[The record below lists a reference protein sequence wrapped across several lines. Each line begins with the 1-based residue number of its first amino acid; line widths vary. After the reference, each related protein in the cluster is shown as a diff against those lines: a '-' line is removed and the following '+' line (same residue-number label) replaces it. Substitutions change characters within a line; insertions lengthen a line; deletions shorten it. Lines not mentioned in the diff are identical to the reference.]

1 MDRSILAKL
10 HDILK
15 LTGDNKIHY
24 CPEYCDGLSSINL
37 DLKKALKHHCVS
49 RYWSSSHKSSCKPF
63 PLDKEML
70 CIHLADVK
78 AATISRKLRTSKY
91 RPCYKTFRIWK
102 DNKKEIDILKQEKNE
117 LAQYPSVIEEIK
129 GSTNLEELYRK
140 FEQDFLIR
148 SEDAGH
154 CPFASLHTHNE
165 LTALWYIFFLENRDY
180 LDIPFK
186 MEEPKEYRKVVYS
199 FAKKK
204 VAVVRLK
211 LTTHGKLSR
220 LRDTKL
226 IKDIPVILK
235 EIASKL
241 KGVIIYNLAEELLLV
256 TVPDEADDIKQ
267 KVEDVLRLKTNY
279 YFESTIAETVLS
291 NKEFLHIYNGLF
303 GPYQRNLYPQLPSE
317 ISPIEDNEASHRA
330 IICDMCQM
338 STARKV
344 YPREIY
350 SNAIGIEPVEEF
362 LCEGCLKVRE
372 EADRAKKLA
381 TWEEEEDVSVAF
393 FKITLNM
400 GELVNLLKEMFKKE
414 FNLEGVFEED
424 LGFSIIKEFLHDY
437 DKFLKSFKEQVL
449 SHKNYNEE
457 TNYESILP
465 NLFCIKIKKD
475 SEIKPLLHEY
485 VKLFKHQDF
494 FPKFTSF
501 TEKEKTVLPI
511 RLSVTT
517 SNVKY
522 PFMEHW
528 QILNNPKNAINIYA
542 IPHTKLEVNLEKYF
556 CLQDMRLEDK
566 RVSTALHRLAEIE
579 ERTKN
584 SFLVM
589 VSMLEMKNDLKELA
603 RHLITTKG
611 ITINE
616 ALSYFKIM
624 RHEEALNG

>member
-1 MDRSILAKL
+1 MDKTLLAKL

-15 LTGDNKIHY
+15 LTGDNKKHF
-24 CPEYCDGLSSINL
+24 CPEWCDEIVSIDS

-49 RYWSSSHKSSCKPF
+49 RYWSSAHKSGCNPF

-91 RPCYKTFRIWK
+91 HSHKTFRIWK
-102 DNKKEIDILKQEKNE
+102 DSIKEKEILEQDKNE
-117 LAQYPSVIEEIK
+117 LAQYSRVIEEVIK
-129 GSTNLEELYRK
+129 STDFAELYKK
-140 FEQDFLIR
+140 FEIDFLIR

-165 LTALWYIFFLENRDY
+165 LTALWYTFFLENCSY
-180 LDIPFK
+180 LDIPEK
-186 MEEPKEYRKVVYS
+186 MEVPKEYRKVAYS

-204 VAVVRLK
+204 VAMVRLK

-226 IKDIPVILK
+226 IQDIPKILQ
-235 EIASKL
+235 EIGSKIN
-241 KGVIIYNLAEELLLV
+241 GVVIYNLAEEILLV
-256 TVPDEADDIKQ
+256 TVPDEANDIKR
-267 KVEDVLRLKTNY
+267 KVEDVLGLKTNY

-291 NKEFLHIYNGLF
+291 NKGFLHIYNGLF
-303 GPYQRNLYPQLPSE
+303 GPYQRNLYPQLDAE
-317 ISPIEDNEASHRA
+317 ISPKEDNEASHRA

-338 STARKV
+338 APASKV

-414 FNLEGVFEED
+414 FNLEGVFDED

-437 DKFLKSFKEQVL
+437 NKFLKSFKELVL
-449 SHKNYNEE
+449 SHKDYNEE
-457 TNYESILP
+457 TNHESILP

-475 SEIKPLLHEY
+475 SEIRPLLHEY
-485 VKLFKHQDF
+485 VKLFKHQDY
-494 FPKFTSF
+494 FPKFITF
-501 TEKEKTVLPI
+501 TEKEKAVLPI
-511 RLSVTT
+511 RLSITT
-517 SNVKY
+517 SNVKH

-528 QILNNPKNAINIYA
+528 QILNNPKEAINVYA
-542 IPHTKLEVNLEKYF
+542 IPHTKLEVNLEKYI

-566 RVSTALHRLAEIE
+566 KVSTALHRLAEIE
-579 ERTKN
+579 GRTKN

-589 VSMLEMKNDLKELA
+589 VSMLEMRTDLKELA
-603 RHLITTKG
+603 RHLITTRG
-611 ITINE
+611 LTIKE
-616 ALSYFKIM
+616 ALSYHKIM
-624 RHEEALNG
+624 KYEEC

>member
-1 MDRSILAKL
+1 MDKTLLAKL

-15 LTGDNKIHY
+15 LTGDNKKHF
-24 CPEYCDGLSSINL
+24 CPEWCDEIVSIDS

-49 RYWSSSHKSSCKPF
+49 RYWSSAHKSSCNPF

-91 RPCYKTFRIWK
+91 HSHKTFRIWK
-102 DNKKEIDILKQEKNE
+102 DSIKEKEILEQEKNA
-117 LAQYPSVIEEIK
+117 LAQYPKVIEEIK
-129 GSTNLEELYRK
+129 ESTNLEELYKK

-154 CPFASLHTHNE
+154 CPFASLHTHNV
-165 LTALWYIFFLENRDY
+165 LTALWCIFFLENCSY
-180 LDIPFK
+180 LGIPDK
-186 MEEPKEYRKVVYS
+186 MEVPKEYRKVVYS

-204 VAVVRLK
+204 VAMVRLK

-226 IKDIPVILK
+226 IKDIPDILQ
-235 EIASKL
+235 EIGSKL
-241 KGVIIYNLAEELLLV
+241 KGVIIYNLAEEILLV
-256 TVPDEADDIKQ
+256 TVPDEANNIKQ

-291 NKEFLHIYNGLF
+291 NKEFLHVYNELF
-303 GPYQRNLYPQLPSE
+303 GPYKQNLYPQLDAE
-317 ISPIEDNEASHRA
+317 ISPKEDNEASHRA
-330 IICDMCQM
+330 VICDMCQM
-338 STARKV
+338 APASKV
-344 YPREIY
+344 YPREIHL
-350 SNAIGIEPVEEF
+350 NAIGIEPVEEF
-362 LCEGCLKVRE
+362 LCKGCLDVRE
-372 EADRAKKLA
+372 SADKAKSLA
-381 TWEEEEDVSVAF
+381 TWEDEEDVSVAF

-400 GELVNLLKEMFKKE
+400 GELVNLLKSMFNRA
-414 FNLEGVFEED
+414 FNLKEIFDED

-437 DKFLKSFKEQVL
+437 DKFLASFKKLVL
-449 SHKNYNEE
+449 SYKDYHEN
-457 TNYESILP
+457 TNHESILP

-475 SEIKPLLHEY
+475 AEIKPLLHEY
-485 VKLFKHQDF
+485 VQLLKHQDF
-494 FPKFTSF
+494 FPKFVIF
-501 TEKEKTVLPI
+501 TEKEKSILPM
-511 RLSVTT
+511 RLSITT
-517 SNVKY
+517 SSVKY

-528 QILNNPKNAINIYA
+528 QILNNPKKALNIYA
-542 IPHTKLEVNLEKYF
+542 IPHTRLEVNLEKYF

-579 ERTKN
+579 ARTQNK
-584 SFLVM
+584 FLVTI
-589 VSMLEMKNDLKELA
+589 SMLEMKNDLKELA

-616 ALSYFKIM
+616 ALSYYKIM
-624 RHEEALNG
+624 RHGEKLNG

>member
-15 LTGDNKIHY
+15 LTGDSKIHY

-148 SEDAGH
+148 SEDAAH

-165 LTALWYIFFLENRDY
+165 LTALWYIFFLENCGY
-180 LDIPFK
+180 LDIPYE
-186 MEEPKEYRKVVYS
+186 MEEPKEYRKVVNS

-226 IKDIPVILK
+226 IQDIPKILQ
-235 EIASKL
+235 EIGSKIN
-241 KGVIIYNLAEELLLV
+241 GVVIYNLAEEILLV
-256 TVPDEADDIKQ
+256 TVPDKAEDIKQ
-267 KVEDVLRLKTNY
+267 TVEDVLRLRTNY
-279 YFESTIAETVLS
+279 YFESTIVETILS

-303 GPYQRNLYPQLPSE
+303 GPYKRNLYPQLDDE
-317 ISPIEDNEASHRA
+317 IFPKEDNEASHRA

-338 STARKV
+338 APASIV
-344 YPREIY
+344 YPRERY
-350 SNAIGIEPVEEF
+350 PNAAVTEQVEEF
-362 LCEGCLKVRE
+362 LCEGCLTVRD
-372 EADRAKKLA
+372 EADKAKRLA

-414 FNLEGVFEED
+414 FNLEGVIDED

-437 DKFLKSFKEQVL
+437 EKFLKSFKEEVL
-449 SHKNYNEE
+449 SHKDYNEE
-457 TNYESILP
+457 TNHESILP

-494 FPKFTSF
+494 FPKFVIF
-501 TEKEKTVLPI
+501 TEKEKSILPM
-511 RLSVTT
+511 RLSITT
-517 SNVKY
+517 SSVKY

-528 QILNNPKNAINIYA
+528 QILNNPKEAINVYA
-542 IPHTKLEVNLEKYF
+542 IPHTKLEISLGKYI
-556 CLQDMRLEDK
+556 CLRDSGIEDK
-566 RVSTALHRLAEIE
+566 RVSSALHKLAELE
-579 ERTKN
+579 ERTIN
-584 SFLVM
+584 PFLVKVTM
-589 VSMLEMKNDLKELA
+589 FDMKNDLGGLA
-603 RHLITTKG
+603 RYLITTR
-611 ITINE
+611 E
-616 ALSYFKIM
+616 LSIKETLAYYKIM
-624 RHEEALNG
+624 RD

>member
-15 LTGDNKIHY
+15 LTGDGQTHY

-37 DLKKALKHHCVS
+37 ELKKALKHHCVS
-49 RYWSSSHKSSCKPF
+49 RYWSSAHKRGCNPF

-102 DNKKEIDILKQEKNE
+102 DCIKEKAILVQEKNA
-117 LAQYPSVIEEIK
+117 LAQYPKVIEEIK
-129 GSTNLEELYRK
+129 ESTNLEELYKK

-154 CPFASLHTHNE
+154 CPFASLYTHNE
-165 LTALWYIFFLENRDY
+165 LTALWYTFFLENNSY
-180 LDIPFK
+180 LGIPEK
-186 MEEPKEYRKVVYS
+186 MDEPKEYRKVVNS

-204 VAVVRLK
+204 VTMVRLK

-226 IKDIPVILK
+226 IKDIPGILQ
-235 EIASKL
+235 EICSKIN
-241 KGVIIYNLAEELLLV
+241 GIIVYNLAEEVLLV
-256 TVPDEADDIKQ
+256 TVPDEAADIKQ
-267 KVEDVLRLKTNY
+267 KVEDVLQLKTNY

-303 GPYQRNLYPQLPSE
+303 GTYQRNLYPQLDAE
-317 ISPIEDNEASHRA
+317 ISSKEDNEASHRA

-338 STARKV
+338 APASKV
-344 YPREIY
+344 YPREIHL
-350 SNAIGIEPVEEF
+350 NAIGIEPVEEF
-362 LCEGCLKVRE
+362 LCKGCLDVRE
-372 EADRAKKLA
+372 SADKAKSLA
-381 TWEEEEDVSVAF
+381 TWEDEEDVSVAF

-400 GELVNLLKEMFKKE
+400 GELVNLLKSMFNKA
-414 FNLEGVFEED
+414 FNLKEIFDED

-437 DKFLKSFKEQVL
+437 DKFLASFKKLVL
-449 SHKNYNEE
+449 SHRDYHEN
-457 TNYESILP
+457 TNHESILP
-465 NLFCIKIKKD
+465 NLFCIKIKED
-475 SEIKPLLHEY
+475 GEIKPLLHEY
-485 VKLFKHQDF
+485 VQLLKHQDF
-494 FPKFTSF
+494 FPKFISF
-501 TEKEKTVLPI
+501 TEKEKAVLPI

-528 QILNNPKNAINIYA
+528 QILNNPKKALNIYA
-542 IPHTKLEVNLEKYF
+542 IPHTRLEVNLEKYF

-579 ERTKN
+579 ERTQN
-584 SFLVM
+584 QFLVTI
-589 VSMLEMKNDLKELA
+589 SMLEMKNDLKELA

-611 ITINE
+611 VTINE
-616 ALSYFKIM
+616 ALSYYKIM
-624 RHEEALNG
+624 RHGEKLNG

>member
-1 MDRSILAKL
+1 MDKTLLAKL

-15 LTGDNKIHY
+15 LTGDNKKHF
-24 CPEYCDGLSSINL
+24 CPEWCDEIVSIDS

-49 RYWSSSHKSSCKPF
+49 RYWSSAHKSSCNPF

-91 RPCYKTFRIWK
+91 HSHKTFRIWK
-102 DNKKEIDILKQEKNE
+102 DSIKEKEILEQEKNA
-117 LAQYPSVIEEIK
+117 LAQYPKVIEEIK
-129 GSTNLEELYRK
+129 ESTNLEELYKK

-154 CPFASLHTHNE
+154 CPFASLHTHNV
-165 LTALWYIFFLENRDY
+165 LTALWYIFFLENCSY
-180 LDIPFK
+180 LGIPDK
-186 MEEPKEYRKVVYS
+186 MEVPKEYRKVVYS

-204 VAVVRLK
+204 VAMVRLK

-226 IKDIPVILK
+226 IKDIPVILQ
-235 EIASKL
+235 EIGSKI
-241 KGVIIYNLAEELLLV
+241 KGVAIYHLPEEILIV
-256 TVPDEADDIKQ
+256 TVIDEARNIKQ
-267 KVEDVLRLKTNY
+267 KAEDVLRLRTNY
-279 YFESTIAETVLS
+279 YFESTIAETILS

-317 ISPIEDNEASHRA
+317 IFPIEDNEASHRA

-338 STARKV
+338 SPARKV

-414 FNLEGVFEED
+414 FNLEGVFDED

-449 SHKNYNEE
+449 SHKDYNEE
-457 TNYESILP
+457 TNHESILP

-494 FPKFTSF
+494 FPKFIIF
-501 TEKEKTVLPI
+501 TEKEKSILPM
-511 RLSVTT
+511 RLSITT
-517 SNVKY
+517 SSVKY

-528 QILNNPKNAINIYA
+528 QILNNPKEAINVYA
-542 IPHTKLEVNLEKYF
+542 IPHTKLEVNLEKYI

-566 RVSTALHRLAEIE
+566 KVSTALHRLAEIE
-579 ERTKN
+579 GRTNN

-603 RHLITTKG
+603 RHLITTRG
-611 ITINE
+611 LTIKE
-616 ALSYFKIM
+616 ALSYYKIM
-624 RHEEALNG
+624 RDEER

>member
-1 MDRSILAKL
+1 MNKFSELKMDKTLLAKL

-15 LTGDNKIHY
+15 LTGDNKKHF
-24 CPEYCDGLSSINL
+24 CPEWCDEIVSIDS

-49 RYWSSSHKSSCKPF
+49 RYWSSAHKSSCNPF

-91 RPCYKTFRIWK
+91 HSHKTFRIWK
-102 DNKKEIDILKQEKNE
+102 DSKKEKEILEQDKNE
-117 LAQYPSVIEEIK
+117 LAQYSRVIEEVIK
-129 GSTNLEELYRK
+129 STDFAELYKK
-140 FEQDFLIR
+140 FEIDFLIR

-154 CPFASLHTHNE
+154 CPFASLHTHNV
-165 LTALWYIFFLENRDY
+165 LTALWYIFFLENRGY

-317 ISPIEDNEASHRA
+317 ISPIEDNEAS
-330 IICDMCQM
+330 
-338 STARKV
+338 
-344 YPREIY
+344 
-350 SNAIGIEPVEEF
+350 
-362 LCEGCLKVRE
+362 
-372 EADRAKKLA
+372 DRAKKLA

-414 FNLEGVFEED
+414 FNLEGVFDED

-449 SHKNYNEE
+449 SHKDYNEE
-457 TNYESILP
+457 TNHESILP
-465 NLFCIKIKKD
+465 KLFCIKIKKD

-494 FPKFTSF
+494 FPKFVIF
-501 TEKEKTVLPI
+501 TEKEKSILPM
-511 RLSVTT
+511 RLSITT
-517 SNVKY
+517 SSVKY

-528 QILNNPKNAINIYA
+528 QILNNPKEAINVYA
-542 IPHTKLEVNLEKYF
+542 IPHTKLEVNLEKYI

-566 RVSTALHRLAEIE
+566 KISTALHRLAEIE
-579 ERTKN
+579 GRTKN

-603 RHLITTKG
+603 RHLITTRG
-611 ITINE
+611 LTIKE
-616 ALSYFKIM
+616 ALSYYKIM
-624 RHEEALNG
+624 RDEER